1 MLRVSNLTE
10 KIVFDFN
17 NAISDLE
24 ALNNFFTETLKSL
37 ESKKIDFEKKYEK
50 AFSLSKILDEI
61 YSKDD
66 ENRKEYID
74 VVQEQTVFQDIKVK
88 DIINISLNKDGIIQY
103 SMKPKYK
110 QKELFDPSKAR
121 MKMKTILNQETIFI
135 RSILSNAIIIFEQFF
150 SSQYETLV
158 LLQPKNYFEDKKI
171 SICELFD
178 KNIEKIIS
186 QTIHKEVEANMF
198 DSLKTLDKI
207 KEKSKVDV
215 DRLIPIRKEFEE
227 IYYRRNVYV
236 HAEGSANEI
245 YFEKV
250 DSKYTKN
257 IDIGQKL
264 ICDDLYLENAILTIY
279 KIICSLHFELL
290 RINNAVIDD
299 YGSLSNLG
307 FESLQNGNYKLAEYI
322 YGILRREKSFEY
334 LYKAMYEVNY
344 INALKLQGQNVKN
357 LIDSFD
363 VSIATDNF
371 KIAKD
376 CLLDNYENVYNMLM
390 ATYPQSFC
398 AVAIREWPIFIKFR
412 ETEYYKKFI
421 NIHKDDFEVY
431 VFEDEKTKEDESK
444 NQSTDNNE

>member
-1 MLRVSNLTE
+1 MLRVSNLTQ
-10 KIVFDFN
+10 KIIFDFN
-17 NAISDLE
+17 NAIADLE
-24 ALNNFFTETLKSL
+24 ALNNFFAETLKIL
-37 ESKKIDFEKKYEK
+37 KSKKIDFEEKYVK

-74 VVQEQTVFQDIKVK
+74 TVQEQSVFQDIKVK
-88 DIINISLNKDGIIQY
+88 DIINISLSENGTIQY
-103 SMKPKYK
+103 SMKPKYRK
-110 QKELFDPSKAR
+110 KEFDPSTAR
-121 MKMKTILNQETIFI
+121 MKMKSILNQETIFI

-158 LLQPKNYFEDKKI
+158 LQQPKKYFEDKKI

-178 KNIEKIIS
+178 KDIRKIVS
-186 QTIHKEVEANMF
+186 YTIDKEVEANMF

-207 KEKSKVDV
+207 KEKSKIDV

-236 HAEGSANEI
+236 HAEGRANEI
-245 YFEKV
+245 YLEKV
-250 DSKYTKN
+250 DSKYTQK
-257 IDIGQKL
+257 IKTGEKL
-264 ICDDLYLENAILTIY
+264 ICDDLYLENVILTVY

-290 RINNAVIDD
+290 RISNASPDD
-299 YGSLSNLG
+299 YDSLSSLG
-307 FESLQNGNYKLAEYI
+307 FEALKNRKYNLAEYI

-334 LYKAMYEVNY
+334 RDKAMYEVNY
-344 INALKLQGQNVKN
+344 INALKLQGENVKN

-363 VSIATDNF
+363 VSIATDDF

-376 CLLDNYENVYNMLM
+376 CILDNHESVYNMLM
-390 ATYPQSFC
+390 ATYPKSFC

-412 ETEYYKKFI
+412 ETQYYKDFI
-421 NIHKDDFEVY
+421 NMHKDDFEIFL
-431 VFEDEKTKEDESK
+431 FEDEKNKEDELN
-444 NQSTDNNE
+444 NQSNDNNE